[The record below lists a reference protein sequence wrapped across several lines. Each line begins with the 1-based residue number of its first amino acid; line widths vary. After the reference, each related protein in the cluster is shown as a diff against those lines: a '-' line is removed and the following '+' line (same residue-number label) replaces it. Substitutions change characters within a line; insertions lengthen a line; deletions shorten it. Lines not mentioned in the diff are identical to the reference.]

1 MKDKNLKWHALIL
14 IENKCD
20 TGLPNVIAN
29 YGNSEKTLKIE
40 QNFSCKL
47 HLNVKQMYKQNLKYF
62 QVKKLKN
69 QTFKSDG

>member
-40 QNFSCKL
+40 SNFCITITCKY
-47 HLNVKQMYKQNLKYF
+47 NKM
-62 QVKKLKN
+62 KLKRN
-69 QTFKSDG
+69 V